1 MMRLEIAPFLAAQV
15 PESELIECY
24 EVARAAFTDE
34 FPSRPFQPYE
44 SYAQQLRQ
52 SVSITGPERIW
63 AARAYDRIVGTATA
77 AYPQR
82 ENRQLAITTVRVRP
96 DLRRQGIGTALLR
109 ATFADV
115 RAEARSTVTG
125 YLKVGGDGERWA
137 TAQGFE
143 KVHERVLQ
151 MLVVAD
157 VDPSL
162 WDSPRPGFRTERW
175 IGAAPESLVAGY
187 ARARTAIIDA
197 PTEKSSR
204 KPPQWTAERVR
215 TYEADARD
223 RGVEL
228 RTVVAVH
235 ESSGA
240 VAALTEIEL
249 PPTRPD
255 FGWQLDTAVLPEYRG
270 RGLGR
275 CIKAAMMRWIT
286 ADRPQIQR
294 VATNTGAGN
303 THMIRVNHQVGYV
316 SDGIMAQ
323 VEAHIE
329 TLEARRACS

>member
-162 WDSPRPGFRTERW
+162 WDSPRPAGFRTEHGLARPRSRW
-175 IGAAPESLVAGY
+175 LPDTREREPPSSTLQPRSRAGSL
-187 ARARTAIIDA
+187 R
-197 PTEKSSR
+197 
-204 KPPQWTAERVR
+204 
-215 TYEADARD
+215 
-223 RGVEL
+223 
-228 RTVVAVH
+228 
-235 ESSGA
+235 SGQRSECA
-240 VAALTEIEL
+240 H
-249 PPTRPD
+249 TRP
-255 FGWQLDTAVLPEYRG
+255 T
-270 RGLGR
+270 LG
-275 CIKAAMMRWIT
+275 
-286 ADRPQIQR
+286 
-294 VATNTGAGN
+294 TGALSCGLSSPF
-303 THMIRVNHQVGYV
+303 T
-316 SDGIMAQ
+316 SPA
-323 VEAHIE
+323 
-329 TLEARRACS
+329 ARSRH